1 MAVGHN
7 SLKVAYVVW
16 AFTFKA
22 AQPHIKPF
30 SFLPFLS
37 VIPVTTVNKF
47 ACCERI
53 TYQAQF

>member
-30 SFLPFLS
+30 SFLPFYRLFRLQLLIS
-37 VIPVTTVNKF
+37 LL
-47 ACCERI
+47 AARE
-53 TYQAQF
+53 